1 MHWTAAGMAEAAA
14 ARSLFDLSGQ
24 AVLVTGASSG
34 LGLAIAQACAAH
46 GASVALA
53 GIDAAGCERE
63 ARRLRE
69 AGHQAAAIACDVSD
83 RNHCERTVG
92 TVLER
97 FGRIDT
103 LVSNAGIEGPRGP
116 IAQAGEAA
124 WREVL
129 DVNLMGAAWLTGLA
143 IPYMAGQGGGS
154 VILLASIA
162 GLRGNKAIG
171 AYGVS
176 KAALIQLARNLA
188 VEWGP
193 RGVRANAICPGLI
206 RTSFAQEVMAD
217 EAFMARRLAATP
229 LRRAGEPHEVA
240 GAAVLLASR
249 AGAFITG
256 QALVVDGGT
265 LISDGN

>member
-1 MHWTAAGMAEAAA
+1 MPELRPAS
-14 ARSLFDLSGQ
+14 SLFDLSGQ

-46 GASVALA
+46 GAAVALA
-53 GIDAAGCERE
+53 GLDGAGCERE
-63 ARRLRE
+63 AASLRE
-69 AGHQAAAIACDVSD
+69 AGHSAVSMACDVAD
-83 RNHCERTVG
+83 AHDCERTVDL
-92 TVLER
+92 VLEC
-97 FGRIDT
+97 FGRLDT
-103 LVSNAGIEGPRGP
+103 LVSNAGIEGPVGP
-116 IAQAGEAA
+116 LAQASEAD
-124 WREVL
+124 WRRVL
-129 DVNLMGAAWLTGLA
+129 DINLMGAAWLTGHA
-143 IPYMAGQGGGS
+143 IPHMARRGGGS
-154 VILLASIA
+154 VILVASIA

-193 RGVRANAICPGLI
+193 RGIRANAICPGLI
-206 RTSFAQEVMAD
+206 RTPFAQALMAD
-217 EAFMARRLAATP
+217 EAFMARRMAATP

-240 GAAVLLASR
+240 GAAIMLASR

-256 QALVVDGGT
+256 QALVIDGGT

>member
-1 MHWTAAGMAEAAA
+1 MAEAA
-14 ARSLFDLSGQ
+14 RVGSLFDLSGQ

-34 LGLAIAQACAAH
+34 VGLAIAQACAAH
-46 GASVALA
+46 GAAVALA
-53 GIDAAGCERE
+53 GIDGAGCERE
-63 ARRLRE
+63 AQRLRD
-69 AGHQAAAIACDVSD
+69 AGHATLSIACNVADADQCVRAVD
-83 RNHCERTVG
+83 LVR
-92 TVLER
+92 ER
-97 FGRIDT
+97 FGRLDT
-103 LVSNAGIEGPRGP
+103 LVSNAGIEGPVGP
-116 IAQAGEAA
+116 IAQASESA
-124 WREVL
+124 WRNLL
-129 DVNLMGAAWLTGLA
+129 DVNLMGAAWLTGYA
-143 IPYMAGQGGGS
+143 ISQMAARGGGS
-154 VILLASIA
+154 VILVASIA

-193 RGVRANAICPGLI
+193 QGVRANAICPGLI
-206 RTSFAQEVMAD
+206 RTPFAQDLLAND
-217 EAFMARRLAATP
+217 SFMTRRMAATP

-240 GAAVLLASR
+240 GVAVMLASR